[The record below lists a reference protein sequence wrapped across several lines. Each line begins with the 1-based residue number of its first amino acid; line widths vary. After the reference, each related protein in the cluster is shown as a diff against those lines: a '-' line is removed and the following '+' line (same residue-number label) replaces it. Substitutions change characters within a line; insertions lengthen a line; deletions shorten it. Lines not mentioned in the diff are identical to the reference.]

1 MTAIAAWGTNGNAGF
16 ALPLE
21 QATPTLPDTQAYVL
35 AWDPAQQLLAYVPVS
50 IDKLT
55 GNLTP
60 SGNLYLPSGKALYN
74 AGNQVVGARRTGWAA
89 DTGTALRTGFDTAT
103 VTLAQLA
110 GQVMALKQD
119 LTTHGLIGA

>member
-16 ALPLE
+16 AIPME
-21 QATPTLPDTQAYVL
+21 QATPTIPDVQAYVL
-35 AWDPAQQLLAYVPVS
+35 AWDPVQQLLAYVPVS

-60 SGNLYLPSGKALYN
+60 TGNLYLPAGKALYN
-74 AGNQVVGARRTGWAA
+74 AGNQVVGARATGWTA